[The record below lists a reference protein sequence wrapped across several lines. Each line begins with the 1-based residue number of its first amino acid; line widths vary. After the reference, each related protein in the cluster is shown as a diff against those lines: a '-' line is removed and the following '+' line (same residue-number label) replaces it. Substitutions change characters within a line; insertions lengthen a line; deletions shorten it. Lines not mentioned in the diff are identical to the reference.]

1 MLRFFIYDGVFPKGQ
16 SGPRAAL
23 TAVLPHPV
31 RITEGAQAP
40 DIFFKLTKKGG

>member
-1 MLRFFIYDGVFPKGQ
+1 MLRYFIDDSVFPKGQ

-23 TAVLPHPV
+23 AAALPHPV
-31 RITEGAQAP
+31 RITEGARPP